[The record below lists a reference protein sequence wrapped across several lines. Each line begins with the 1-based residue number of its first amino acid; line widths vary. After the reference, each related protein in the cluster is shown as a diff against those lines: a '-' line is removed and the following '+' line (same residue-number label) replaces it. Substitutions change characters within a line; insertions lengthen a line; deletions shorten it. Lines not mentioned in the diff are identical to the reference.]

1 MARPA
6 INVLN
11 WISLYMPNYED
22 VEKNSYVEITLILC
36 IGKICNINIQY

>member
-11 WISLYMPNYED
+11 WIILYRPNYED
-22 VEKNSYVEITLILC
+22 VEKNSHVEITLILC
-36 IGKICNINIQY
+36 IGKIYNINIQY